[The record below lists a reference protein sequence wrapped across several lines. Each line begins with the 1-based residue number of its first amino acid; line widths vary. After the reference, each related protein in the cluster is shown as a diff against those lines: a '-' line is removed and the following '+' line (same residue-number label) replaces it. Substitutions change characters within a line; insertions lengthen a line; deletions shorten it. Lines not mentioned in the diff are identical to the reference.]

1 MNHLRPASTG
11 LVRGATLPEPV
22 RPLGLFAQVECL
34 IASMASLEQALKA
47 LQRSY
52 ALPSDTQQFN

>member
-1 MNHLRPASTG
+1 MSHLRPASTG

-22 RPLGLFAQVECL
+22 RPLGFFAQIDCL

-47 LQRSY
+47 LQSNY
-52 ALPSDTQQFN
+52 TPPTDTQQVN